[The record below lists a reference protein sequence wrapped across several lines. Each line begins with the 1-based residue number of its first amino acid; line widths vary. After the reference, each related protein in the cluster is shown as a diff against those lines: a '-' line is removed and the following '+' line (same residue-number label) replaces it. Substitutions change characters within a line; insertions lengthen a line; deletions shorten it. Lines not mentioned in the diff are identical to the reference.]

1 MTRSTMKNLS
11 IRLQLSLS
19 AIAMGFVLLL
29 AQLGLQFYVLRSD
42 IVQRIE
48 KHEFKQLTEFAGH
61 LDDKLQ
67 ESMGMLSTVALN
79 APVKNLG
86 DVGKMESFLQ
96 REHALLTV
104 FDDLYVFDAKGVL
117 QVDWPMKPGR
127 RALDMSARDYI
138 QGVIKT
144 RQTVISAPILGK
156 ATKQPIVVVAAPIFD
171 QNNQLVGI
179 MGGVLNLFKPNL
191 LGAIANRKNGD
202 SGYFY
207 LVTKDRVRISH
218 PDPSLVLKAI
228 APGSVNLPLESAFQ
242 GFQGTQEGVTA
253 RGLKGLF
260 TFKQLDTTG
269 WIVASVIPSS
279 EAFAPINDLYQKM
292 IWVTVLLMLTI
303 TPLMWAF
310 VSRLIRPLGEVAKAM
325 LETATR
331 MRQGET
337 VAPLTE
343 VGGKEV
349 NTVVHAF
356 NEFVDARIHAESELL
371 LARDAAQ
378 AANTSKGHFLA
389 NMSHEIR
396 TPMNGILGMTELC
409 LQTQMT
415 AEQRSYLE
423 MVSLSAN
430 SLLAV
435 INDILD
441 FSKIEAQKL
450 YLDPHEFSLHAL
462 IRQATRTLSLRAT
475 EKELE
480 LVCDLAPDVPD
491 HVVGDPL
498 RLQQVITNLLGN
510 AIKFTG
516 KGEVMIKVASLKNPP
531 SAEGVWLDIEISD
544 TGIGIP
550 PDKQALIF
558 DVFTQADSSTAR
570 RFGGTGLGLAISR
583 NLVKL
588 MGGDVSVRSDVGQG
602 STFSFT
608 VQLQRAGLSSGIRH
622 QVPARLVGQT
632 VLVVDDN
639 ASSRMV
645 LTQRLTC
652 AGLHAVASDSG
663 AHALHSPHLAKARFA
678 LIDVNMPDIDGYA
691 LAAQLRQTYNSEQ
704 LHIIMLGALSEQQGQ
719 DELDR
724 LDVQGFL
731 VKPLDSQE
739 LVAALSQPFML
750 AQASEGQTLTQPL
763 VVPKLVTKR
772 VLLAED
778 TPINQTLQTILLN
791 RMGYEVSIA
800 NNGLEAVEAFQSGAF
815 DLVLMDIQMPE
826 MGGLEAAQLI
836 RAFEDERQATRT
848 PIIAVTANALK
859 GDREHYMASGVDG
872 YVSKPISFEAL
883 KLEIQGLLASPQLD
897 KYAAQGAEPD
907 LVSVVQSSR

>member
-897 KYAAQGAEPD
+897 KYVAQGAVPD
-907 LVSVVQSSR
+907 LVSVAQSSR

>member
-1 MTRSTMKNLS
+1 MKNLS
-11 IRLQLSLS
+11 IRLQLSLT

-79 APVKNLG
+79 APVKDMADLG
-86 DVGKMESFLQ
+86 KLESFLQ
-96 REHALLTV
+96 HEHALLTV

-127 RALDMSARDYI
+127 RTLDMSARDYI
-138 QGVIKT
+138 QGVIET
-144 RQTVISAPILGK
+144 RQTVISAPIMGK

-191 LGAIANRKNGD
+191 LGAIANRKNGET
-202 SGYFY
+202 GYFY

-218 PDPSLVLKAI
+218 PDPSLVLKVV
-228 APGSVNLPLESAFQ
+228 APGSVNQPLENALN
-242 GFQGTQEGVTA
+242 GFEGTQEGVTA

-269 WIVASVIPSS
+269 WIVASVIPSA
-279 EAFAPINDLYQKM
+279 EAFAPIGALYQKM

-303 TPLMWAF
+303 TPLMWGF
-310 VSRLIRPLGEVAKAM
+310 VSHLIRPLGVVAKAM

-331 MRQGET
+331 MRHGET
-337 VAPLTE
+337 VAPLPE

-349 NTVVHAF
+349 NIVVHAF

-415 AEQRSYLE
+415 TEQRSYLE

-491 HVVGDPL
+491 QVVGDPL

-516 KGEVMIKVASLKNPP
+516 KGEVMLKVASLKNPP
-531 SAEGVWLDIEISD
+531 NEEGVWLEIQIKD

-550 PDKQALIF
+550 QDKQALIF

-570 RFGGTGLGLAISR
+570 RFGGSGLGLAISR
-583 NLVKL
+583 NLVQL
-588 MGGDVSVRSDVGQG
+588 MGGDVTVRSQVGQG

-608 VQLQRAGLSSGIRH
+608 VQLQRASATSAVRH
-622 QVPARLVGQT
+622 QVPAALMGQT

-639 ASSRMV
+639 ANSRMV
-645 LTQRLTC
+645 LTKRLTC
-652 AGLHAVASDSG
+652 AGLHAVVSDSA
-663 AHALHSPHLAKARFA
+663 AHALHSPHVAKARYA

-691 LAAQLRQTYNSEQ
+691 LAAQLRQTYSAEQ

-719 DELDR
+719 EELDR
-724 LDVQGFL
+724 VDVQGFL
-731 VKPLDSQE
+731 VKPVDSEE
-739 LVAALSQPFML
+739 LVAALSQPL
-750 AQASEGQTLTQPL
+750 RPVQVDDSEPTITPL
-763 VVPKLVTKR
+763 EVTVDATKR

-800 NNGLEAVEAFQSGAF
+800 NNGLEAVEAFRSGAF

-836 RAFEDERQATRT
+836 REFEVARRSSRT

-883 KLEIQGLLASPQLD
+883 KLEIQGLMASARFAKQ
-897 KYAAQGAEPD
+897 AAQGEVPD
-907 LVSVVQSSR
+907 LVSEAQDSA

>member
-1 MTRSTMKNLS
+1 MKNLS
-11 IRLQLSLS
+11 IKLQLSLT
-19 AIAMGFVLLL
+19 ALAMGFVLLL

-48 KHEFKQLTEFAGH
+48 KHEFAQLSKYAAH

-79 APVKNLG
+79 APVKDMG
-86 DVGKMESFLQ
+86 DLAKLEGFLQ

-104 FDDLYVFDAKGVL
+104 FDDLYIFDANGVL

-127 RALDMSARDYI
+127 RTLDMSSRDYI
-138 QGVIKT
+138 KGVIDT
-144 RQTVISAPILGK
+144 REAVISSPILGK

-179 MGGVLNLFKPNL
+179 MGGVLNLFKANL
-191 LGAIANRKNGD
+191 LGAIANQKNGQN
-202 SGYFY
+202 GYFY

-218 PDPSLVLKAI
+218 PDPSLILKVIPPAS
-228 APGSVNLPLESAFQ
+228 ANRPLENALA
-242 GFQGTQEGVTA
+242 GFEGTQEGVTA

-260 TFKQLDTTG
+260 TFKQLETTG
-269 WIVASVIPSS
+269 WIMASVIPSA
-279 EAFAPINDLYQKM
+279 EAFAPITDLYQKM
-292 IWVTVLLMLTI
+292 ALVTVLLMMTLA
-303 TPLMWAF
+303 PLMWGF
-310 VSRLIRPLGEVAKAM
+310 ISRLIWPLGQLANAM
-325 LETATR
+325 LDTATR
-331 MRQGET
+331 MKAGQV
-337 VAPLTE
+337 VAPIPE
-343 VGGKEV
+343 VGGKEIK
-349 NTVVHAF
+349 TVVLAF

-415 AEQRSYLE
+415 VEQRSYLE

-450 YLDPHEFSLHAL
+450 HLDPHEFSLHAL
-462 IRQATRTLSLRAT
+462 LRQATRTLSLRAT

-491 HVVGDPL
+491 QVVGDPL
-498 RLQQVITNLLGN
+498 RLQQVLTNLLGN
-510 AIKFTG
+510 AIKFTA
-516 KGEVMIKVASLKNPP
+516 KGEIMLKVACMKNPP
-531 SAEGVWLDIEISD
+531 NDEGVLLAIQIKD

-550 PDKQALIF
+550 DDKQALIF

-570 RFGGTGLGLAISR
+570 RFGGSGLGLAISR
-583 NLVKL
+583 NLVQL
-588 MGGDVSVRSDVGQG
+588 MGGDISVTSKLGQG
-602 STFSFT
+602 SNFSFDI
-608 VQLQRAGLSSGIRH
+608 QLQGVRSSQTPQA
-622 QVPARLVGQT
+622 QVPARLAGQT

-639 ASSRMV
+639 ASSRLV
-645 LTQRLTC
+645 LTKRLTC
-652 AGLHAVASDSG
+652 AGMHAVACDS
-663 AHALHSPHLAKARFA
+663 ASQALHSPQLAQARFVMV
-678 LIDVNMPDIDGYA
+678 DVNMPDIDGYA
-691 LAAQLRQTYNSEQ
+691 FAAQLRQTRTAEQ
-704 LHIIMLGALSEQQGQ
+704 LQIIMLGALSEQLGQ

-724 LDVQGFL
+724 LDIQGFL
-731 VKPLDSQE
+731 VKPVDSQE
-739 LVAALSQPFML
+739 LVAVLSQSNELPSVTEATPAL
-750 AQASEGQTLTQPL
+750 TSAGAPDESGQMD
-763 VVPKLVTKR
+763 TKR

-791 RMGYEVSIA
+791 RMGYEVTIA
-800 NNGLEAVEAFQSGAF
+800 NNGLEAVEAFRGGEF
-815 DLVLMDIQMPE
+815 DLILMDIQMPE
-826 MGGLEAAQLI
+826 MGGLEAAQII
-836 RAFEDERQATRT
+836 RDVETERQIPRT
-848 PIIAVTANALK
+848 AIIAVTANALK

-872 YVSKPISFEAL
+872 YVSKPISFDAL
-883 KLEIQGLLASPQLD
+883 RLEIQGVMTPEPNAKPVPQASAL
-897 KYAAQGAEPD
+897 D
-907 LVSVVQSSR
+907 LVSEGNSGA

>member
-1 MTRSTMKNLS
+1 MKNLS
-11 IRLQLSLS
+11 IRLQLSLT

-79 APVKNLG
+79 APVKDMADLG
-86 DVGKMESFLQ
+86 KLESFLQ
-96 REHALLTV
+96 HEHALLTV

-127 RALDMSARDYI
+127 RTLDMSARDYI
-138 QGVIKT
+138 QGVIET
-144 RQTVISAPILGK
+144 RQTVISAPIMGK

-171 QNNQLVGI
+171 QNSQLVGI

-191 LGAIANRKNGD
+191 LGAIANRKNGET
-202 SGYFY
+202 GYFY

-218 PDPSLVLKAI
+218 PDPSLVLKVV
-228 APGSVNLPLESAFQ
+228 APGSVNQPLENALQ
-242 GFQGTQEGVTA
+242 GFEGTQEGVTA

-269 WIVASVIPSS
+269 WIVASVIPSA

-303 TPLMWAF
+303 TPLMWGF
-310 VSRLIRPLGEVAKAM
+310 VSHLIRPLGVVAKAM

-331 MRQGET
+331 MRHGET
-337 VAPLTE
+337 VAPLPE

-349 NTVVHAF
+349 NIVVHAF

-415 AEQRSYLE
+415 TEQRSYLE

-491 HVVGDPL
+491 QVVGDPL

-516 KGEVMIKVASLKNPP
+516 KGEVMLKVASLKNPP
-531 SAEGVWLDIEISD
+531 NEESVWLEIQIKD

-550 PDKQALIF
+550 QDKQALIF

-570 RFGGTGLGLAISR
+570 RFGGSGLGLAISR
-583 NLVKL
+583 NLVQL
-588 MGGDVSVRSDVGQG
+588 MGGDVTVRSQVGQG

-608 VQLQRAGLSSGIRH
+608 VQLQRASATSAVRH
-622 QVPARLVGQT
+622 QVPAALMGQT

-645 LTQRLTC
+645 LTKRLTC
-652 AGLHAVASDSG
+652 AGVHAVVSDSA
-663 AHALHSPHLAKARFA
+663 AHALHSPHVAKARYA

-691 LAAQLRQTYNSEQ
+691 LAAQLRQTYSAEQ
-704 LHIIMLGALSEQQGQ
+704 LNIIMLGALSEQQGQ
-719 DELDR
+719 EELDR

-731 VKPLDSQE
+731 VKPVDSEE
-739 LVAALSQPFML
+739 LVAALSQPLRPVQVDDSKPAAM
-750 AQASEGQTLTQPL
+750 PL
-763 VVPKLVTKR
+763 EAPVDATKR

-800 NNGLEAVEAFQSGAF
+800 NNGLEAVEAFRSGSF

-836 RAFEDERQATRT
+836 REFEVAQRSSRT

-883 KLEIQGLLASPQLD
+883 KLEIQGLLASARFA
-897 KYAAQGAEPD
+897 KHAAQGVVPD
-907 LVSVVQSSR
+907 LVSEAQDSA

>member
-1 MTRSTMKNLS
+1 MKNLS
-11 IRLQLSLS
+11 IKLQLSLT
-19 AIAMGFVLLL
+19 ALAMGFVLLL

-48 KHEFKQLTEFAGH
+48 KHEFAQLTEYAGH

-67 ESMGMLSTVALN
+67 ESMSMLSTVALN
-79 APVKNLG
+79 APVKDMG
-86 DVGKMESFLQ
+86 DLAKLESFLQ

-127 RALDMSARDYI
+127 RTLDMSSRDYI
-138 QGVIKT
+138 KGVIET
-144 RQTVISAPILGK
+144 REAVISSPILGK

-179 MGGVLNLFKPNL
+179 MGGVLNLFKANL
-191 LGAIANRKNGD
+191 LGAIANQKNGQN
-202 SGYFY
+202 GYFY

-218 PDPSLVLKAI
+218 PDPSLILKVIPPAS
-228 APGSVNLPLESAFQ
+228 ANRPLENALA
-242 GFQGTQEGVTA
+242 GFEGTQEGVTA

-260 TFKQLDTTG
+260 TFKQLETTG
-269 WIVASVIPSS
+269 WIMASVIPSA
-279 EAFAPINDLYQKM
+279 EAFAPITDLYQKM
-292 IWVTVLLMLTI
+292 ALVTVLLMMTLA
-303 TPLMWAF
+303 PLMWGF
-310 VSRLIRPLGEVAKAM
+310 ISRLIWPLGQLANAM
-325 LETATR
+325 LDTATR
-331 MRQGET
+331 MKAGQV
-337 VAPLTE
+337 VAPIPE
-343 VGGKEV
+343 VGGKEIK
-349 NTVVHAF
+349 TVVLAF

-415 AEQRSYLE
+415 VEQRSYLE

-450 YLDPHEFSLHAL
+450 HLDPHEFSLHAL
-462 IRQATRTLSLRAT
+462 LRQATRTLSLRAT

-491 HVVGDPL
+491 QVVGDPL
-498 RLQQVITNLLGN
+498 RLQQVLTNLLGN
-510 AIKFTG
+510 AIKFTA
-516 KGEVMIKVASLKNPP
+516 KGEIMLKVACMKNPP
-531 SAEGVWLDIEISD
+531 NDEGVWLAIQIKD

-550 PDKQALIF
+550 DDKQALIF

-570 RFGGTGLGLAISR
+570 RFGGSGLGLAISR
-583 NLVKL
+583 NLVQL
-588 MGGDVSVRSDVGQG
+588 MGGDISVTSKLGQG
-602 STFSFT
+602 SNFSFNI
-608 VQLQRAGLSSGIRH
+608 QLQRANASPAR
-622 QVPARLVGQT
+622 QYPVPAHLMGQIA
-632 VLVVDDN
+632 LVVDDN
-639 ASSRMV
+639 ASSRLV
-645 LTQRLTC
+645 LTKRLTC
-652 AGLHAVASDSG
+652 AGLHAIACDSASQ
-663 AHALHSPHLAKARFA
+663 ALHSPQLAQARFA

-691 LAAQLRQTYNSEQ
+691 FAAQLRQTRTAEQ
-704 LHIIMLGALSEQQGQ
+704 LHIVMLGALSEQLGQ
-719 DELDR
+719 EELHR
-724 LDVQGFL
+724 LDIQGFL

-739 LVAALSQPFML
+739 LVSVLSQSLSQSRHAADAPKEI
-750 AQASEGQTLTQPL
+750 APVSDAATRQQP
-763 VVPKLVTKR
+763 KR

-791 RMGYEVSIA
+791 RMGYEVTIA
-800 NNGLEAVEAFQSGAF
+800 NNGLEAVEAFRGGEF
-815 DLVLMDIQMPE
+815 DLILMDIQMPE
-826 MGGLEAAQLI
+826 MGGLEAAQII
-836 RAFEDERQATRT
+836 RDVEKERQMSRT
-848 PIIAVTANALK
+848 AIIAVTANALK

-872 YVSKPISFEAL
+872 YVSKPISFDAL
-883 KLEIQGLLASPQLD
+883 RLEIQGVMTPEPNAKPVPQASAL
-897 KYAAQGAEPD
+897 D
-907 LVSVVQSSR
+907 LVSEGNSGA

>member
-1 MTRSTMKNLS
+1 MKNLS
-11 IRLQLSLS
+11 IKLQLSLT
-19 AIAMGFVLLL
+19 ALAMGFVLLL

-48 KHEFKQLTEFAGH
+48 KHEFAQLTEFAAH

-67 ESMGMLSTVALN
+67 ESMSMLSTVALN
-79 APVKNLG
+79 VPAKDMG
-86 DVGKMESFLQ
+86 DLAKLESFLQ

-127 RALDMSARDYI
+127 RTLDMSSRDYI
-138 QGVIKT
+138 KGVINT
-144 RQTVISAPILGK
+144 REAVISSPILGK

-179 MGGVLNLFKPNL
+179 MGGVLNLFKANL
-191 LGAIANRKNGD
+191 LGAIANQKNGQN
-202 SGYFY
+202 GYFY

-218 PDPSLVLKAI
+218 PDPSLILKVI
-228 APGSVNLPLESAFQ
+228 PPGSANRPLENALA
-242 GFQGTQEGVTA
+242 GFEGTQEGISA

-260 TFKQLDTTG
+260 TFKQLETTG
-269 WIVASVIPSS
+269 WIMASVIPSE
-279 EAFAPINDLYQKM
+279 EAFAPIGALYKKM
-292 IWVTVLLMLTI
+292 AYVTIMLMLTLA
-303 TPLMWAF
+303 PLMWGLI
-310 VSRLIRPLGEVAKAM
+310 SRLILPLGQLAKSM
-325 LETATR
+325 FDTAAR
-331 MRQGET
+331 MREGET
-337 VAPLTE
+337 VAPIPE
-343 VGGKEV
+343 VGGKEIKS
-349 NTVVHAF
+349 VVHAF

-378 AANTSKGHFLA
+378 TANTSKGHFLA

-450 YLDPHEFSLHAL
+450 HLDPHEFSLHAL
-462 IRQATRTLSLRAT
+462 LRQATRTLSLRAT

-480 LVCDLAPDVPD
+480 LLCDLAPDVPD
-491 HVVGDPL
+491 QVVGDPL

-510 AIKFTG
+510 AIKFTA
-516 KGEVMIKVASLKNPP
+516 KGEIMLKVASLKNPP
-531 SAEGVWLDIEISD
+531 NEQGVWLEIQITD

-550 PDKQALIF
+550 DDKQALIF

-570 RFGGTGLGLAISR
+570 RFGGSGLGLAISR
-583 NLVKL
+583 NLVQL
-588 MGGDVSVRSDVGQG
+588 MGGDISVTSKLGRG
-602 STFSFT
+602 SCFSFHI
-608 VQLQRAGLSSGIRH
+608 QLQRASSSPAHQH
-622 QVPARLVGQT
+622 QVPTHLAGQT

-639 ASSRMV
+639 ASSRLV
-645 LTQRLTC
+645 LTKRLTC
-652 AGLHAVASDSG
+652 AGMHAVACDS
-663 AHALHSPHLAKARFA
+663 ASQALHSPQLAQARFVM
-678 LIDVNMPDIDGYA
+678 IDVNMPDIDGYA
-691 LAAQLRQTYNSEQ
+691 LATQLRQTRGPED
-704 LHIIMLGALSEQQGQ
+704 LHIIMLGALSEQLGQ

-724 LDVQGFL
+724 LNIQGFL

-739 LVAALSQPFML
+739 LVAVLSQSG
-750 AQASEGQTLTQPL
+750 ASSVSEPPPTPTSAGVLLPSDPL
-763 VVPKLVTKR
+763 ETKR

-791 RMGYEVSIA
+791 RMGYEVTIA
-800 NNGLEAVEAFQSGAF
+800 NNGLEAVEAFQGGEF
-815 DLVLMDIQMPE
+815 DLILMDIQMPE

-836 RAFEDERQATRT
+836 RDLEAARQAPRT
-848 PIIAVTANALK
+848 AIIAVTANALK

-872 YVSKPISFEAL
+872 YVSKPISFDAL
-883 KLEIQGLLASPQLD
+883 KLEIEGVMAATPVTPATSEASTASTSPAVAV
-897 KYAAQGAEPD
+897 AA
-907 LVSVVQSSR
+907 

>member
-1 MTRSTMKNLS
+1 
-11 IRLQLSLS
+11 
-19 AIAMGFVLLL
+19 
-29 AQLGLQFYVLRSD
+29 
-42 IVQRIE
+42 
-48 KHEFKQLTEFAGH
+48 
-61 LDDKLQ
+61 
-67 ESMGMLSTVALN
+67 
-79 APVKNLG
+79 
-86 DVGKMESFLQ
+86 
-96 REHALLTV
+96 
-104 FDDLYVFDAKGVL
+104 
-117 QVDWPMKPGR
+117 
-127 RALDMSARDYI
+127 
-138 QGVIKT
+138 
-144 RQTVISAPILGK
+144 
-156 ATKQPIVVVAAPIFD
+156 
-171 QNNQLVGI
+171 
-179 MGGVLNLFKPNL
+179 
-191 LGAIANRKNGD
+191 
-202 SGYFY
+202 
-207 LVTKDRVRISH
+207 
-218 PDPSLVLKAI
+218 
-228 APGSVNLPLESAFQ
+228 
-242 GFQGTQEGVTA
+242 
-253 RGLKGLF
+253 
-260 TFKQLDTTG
+260 
-269 WIVASVIPSS
+269 
-279 EAFAPINDLYQKM
+279 
-292 IWVTVLLMLTI
+292 
-303 TPLMWAF
+303 
-310 VSRLIRPLGEVAKAM
+310 
-325 LETATR
+325 
-331 MRQGET
+331 MRHGET
-337 VAPLTE
+337 VAPLPE

-349 NTVVHAF
+349 NIVVHAF

-415 AEQRSYLE
+415 TEQRSYLE

-491 HVVGDPL
+491 QVVGDPL

-516 KGEVMIKVASLKNPP
+516 KGEVMLKVASLKNPP
-531 SAEGVWLDIEISD
+531 NEEGVWLEIQIKD

-550 PDKQALIF
+550 QDKQALIF

-570 RFGGTGLGLAISR
+570 RFGGSGLGLAISR
-583 NLVKL
+583 NLVQL
-588 MGGDVSVRSDVGQG
+588 MGGDVTVRSQVGQG

-608 VQLQRAGLSSGIRH
+608 VQLQRASATSAVRH
-622 QVPARLVGQT
+622 QVPAALMGQT

-645 LTQRLTC
+645 LTKRLTC
-652 AGLHAVASDSG
+652 AGVHAVVSDSA
-663 AHALHSPHLAKARFA
+663 AHALHSPHVAKARYA

-691 LAAQLRQTYNSEQ
+691 LAAQLRQTYSAEQ
-704 LHIIMLGALSEQQGQ
+704 MHIIMLGALSEQQGQ
-719 DELDR
+719 EELDR

-731 VKPLDSQE
+731 VKPVDSEE
-739 LVAALSQPFML
+739 LVAALSQPL
-750 AQASEGQTLTQPL
+750 RPVQVDDSKPAATPL
-763 VVPKLVTKR
+763 EVSVDATKR

-800 NNGLEAVEAFQSGAF
+800 NNGLEAVEAFRSGSF

-836 RAFEDERQATRT
+836 REFEVAQRSSRT

-883 KLEIQGLLASPQLD
+883 KLEIQGLLASARFA
-897 KYAAQGAEPD
+897 KHAAQGVVPD
-907 LVSVVQSSR
+907 LVSEAQDSA

>member
-1 MTRSTMKNLS
+1 MKNLS
-11 IRLQLSLS
+11 IRLQLSLT

-79 APVKNLG
+79 APVKDMADLG
-86 DVGKMESFLQ
+86 KLESFLQ
-96 REHALLTV
+96 HEHALLTV

-127 RALDMSARDYI
+127 RTLDMSARDYI
-138 QGVIKT
+138 QGVIET
-144 RQTVISAPILGK
+144 RQTVISAPIMGK

-191 LGAIANRKNGD
+191 LGAIANRKNGET
-202 SGYFY
+202 GYFY

-218 PDPSLVLKAI
+218 PDPSLVLKVI
-228 APGSVNLPLESAFQ
+228 APGSVNQPLENAFQ
-242 GFQGTQEGVTA
+242 GFEGTQEGVTA

-269 WIVASVIPSS
+269 WIVASVIPSA

-303 TPLMWAF
+303 TPLMWGF
-310 VSRLIRPLGEVAKAM
+310 VSHLIRPLGVVAKAM

-331 MRQGET
+331 MRHGET
-337 VAPLTE
+337 VAPLPE

-349 NTVVHAF
+349 NIVVHAF

-415 AEQRSYLE
+415 TEQRSYLE

-491 HVVGDPL
+491 QVVGDPL

-516 KGEVMIKVASLKNPP
+516 KGEVMLKVASLKNPP
-531 SAEGVWLDIEISD
+531 NQDGVWLEIQIKD

-550 PDKQALIF
+550 QDKQALIF

-570 RFGGTGLGLAISR
+570 RFGGSGLGLAISR
-583 NLVKL
+583 NLVQL
-588 MGGDVSVRSDVGQG
+588 MGGDVTVRSQVGQG

-608 VQLQRAGLSSGIRH
+608 VQLQRASATSAVRH
-622 QVPARLVGQT
+622 QVPAALMGQT

-645 LTQRLTC
+645 LTKRLTC
-652 AGLHAVASDSG
+652 AGVHAVVSDSA
-663 AHALHSPHLAKARFA
+663 AHALHSPHVAKARYA

-691 LAAQLRQTYNSEQ
+691 LAAQLRQTYSAEQ

-719 DELDR
+719 EELDR

-731 VKPLDSQE
+731 VKPVDSEE
-739 LVAALSQPFML
+739 LVAALSQPL
-750 AQASEGQTLTQPL
+750 RPVQVDDSKPAATALEAP
-763 VVPKLVTKR
+763 VDATKR

-800 NNGLEAVEAFQSGAF
+800 NNGLEAVEAFRSGSF

-836 RAFEDERQATRT
+836 REFEVAQRSSRT

-883 KLEIQGLLASPQLD
+883 KLEIQGLLASARFA
-897 KYAAQGAEPD
+897 KHAAQGVVPD
-907 LVSVVQSSR
+907 LVSEAQDSA

>member
-608 VQLQRAGLSSGIRH
+608 VQLQRAGLSSAMRH

-883 KLEIQGLLASPQLD
+883 KLEIQGLLASPPLD
-897 KYAAQGAEPD
+897 KYAEQGRVSD
-907 LVSVVQSSR
+907 LVSVAQSSS

>member
-1 MTRSTMKNLS
+1 MKNLS
-11 IRLQLSLS
+11 IRLQLSLT

-79 APVKNLG
+79 APVKDMADLG
-86 DVGKMESFLQ
+86 KLESFLQ
-96 REHALLTV
+96 HEHALLTV

-127 RALDMSARDYI
+127 RTLDMSERDYI
-138 QGVIKT
+138 QGVIET
-144 RQTVISAPILGK
+144 RQTVISAPIMGK

-191 LGAIANRKNGD
+191 LGAIANRKNGET
-202 SGYFY
+202 GYFY

-218 PDPSLVLKAI
+218 PDPSLVLKVV
-228 APGSVNLPLESAFQ
+228 APGSVNQPLENALQ
-242 GFQGTQEGVTA
+242 GFEGTQEGVTA

-269 WIVASVIPSS
+269 WIVASVIPSA

-303 TPLMWAF
+303 TPLMWGF
-310 VSRLIRPLGEVAKAM
+310 VSHLIRPLGVVAKAM

-331 MRQGET
+331 MRHGET
-337 VAPLTE
+337 VAPLPE

-349 NTVVHAF
+349 NIVVHAF

-415 AEQRSYLE
+415 TEQRSYLE

-491 HVVGDPL
+491 QVVGDPL

-516 KGEVMIKVASLKNPP
+516 KGEVMLKVASLKNPP
-531 SAEGVWLDIEISD
+531 NEEGVWLEIQIKD

-550 PDKQALIF
+550 QDKQALIF

-570 RFGGTGLGLAISR
+570 RFGGSGLGLAISR
-583 NLVKL
+583 NLVQL
-588 MGGDVSVRSDVGQG
+588 MGGDVTVRSQVGQG

-608 VQLQRAGLSSGIRH
+608 VQLQRASATSAVRH
-622 QVPARLVGQT
+622 QVPAALMGQT

-645 LTQRLTC
+645 LTKRLTC
-652 AGLHAVASDSG
+652 AGVHAVVSDSA
-663 AHALHSPHLAKARFA
+663 AHALHSPHVAKARYA

-691 LAAQLRQTYNSEQ
+691 LAAQLRQTYSAEQ

-719 DELDR
+719 EELDR

-731 VKPLDSQE
+731 VKPVDSEE
-739 LVAALSQPFML
+739 LVAALSQPL
-750 AQASEGQTLTQPL
+750 RPVQVDDSKPAATPL
-763 VVPKLVTKR
+763 EVSVDATKR

-800 NNGLEAVEAFQSGAF
+800 NNGLEAVEAFRSGSF

-836 RAFEDERQATRT
+836 REFEVAQRSSRT

-883 KLEIQGLLASPQLD
+883 KLEIQGLLALARFA
-897 KYAAQGAEPD
+897 KHAAQGVVPD
-907 LVSVVQSSR
+907 LVSEAQDSA